1 MNVHMYITHSFVV
14 ILEWRWMIGHLWLR
28 RCGTGAR
35 VNTRTPPPQFVQ
47 KVLRMTVPMTHNV
60 IRHEY
65 TQSTHIYTGSRI
77 LNSISKCLDT
87 LCGCAVCIAQREF
100 LFSLK
105 IG

>member
-1 MNVHMYITHSFVV
+1 MDDRASVA
-14 ILEWRWMIGHLWLR
+14 EALWYR
-28 RCGTGAR
+28 R
-35 VNTRTPPPQFVQ
+35 TREYAHTPPQFVQ